1 MKFLFFDIEC
11 SNCFNNIGKMCEF
24 GYVLTDEKFNII
36 TKNCYVMSPGKG
48 RDNRFKLRNRK
59 NQIDIDLAYE
69 EEYYYQQDEFDK
81 YYDKIKKLL
90 EDNDTICFAWASE
103 NDMKYLCD
111 SCFRYH
117 KNKYKYTCY
126 DVQKIAYNYLN
137 NNKSGHLKDICNKI
151 VGKDSTINLQE
162 HLSRDDAI
170 MTLLILKQICF
181 LENISSLEYLNKC
194 QYAKLHSTNLEIK
207 IKKNSLKK
215 DNHKLINETVLLD
228 KELIKLNKNKVYS
241 LSEKVKNKENNL
253 KKLIDFIHTNGGLIS
268 SSIVN
273 SNYLIVLNE
282 DDKEKI
288 NKYINKIFKGEFILI
303 EEFLTLI
310 K

>member
-111 SCFRYH
+111 YCFRYH

-151 VGKDSTINLQE
+151 VGKDSTVNLQE

-282 DDKEKI
+282 DDKEEI